1 MSTGGKLHGVKVLD
15 LSMFLPGPHLTM
27 MMADHGADVIRIEP
41 PDGEPTRHIGFMQG
55 GKSVYFRNTHRGKRS
70 LSLNLKIDAARDLV
84 LELARQ
90 SQVFVESFRPGVMQR
105 LGLDYETVSAVAPH
119 IVYCSISAYGQTG
132 PMSSRVAHDIAVEA
146 QAGVASLTLGHDNKP
161 TLPAIALADMSVSLM
176 SMSAILMALYK
187 AKESGQGDFIDMSM
201 LDSLLAWT
209 PNITGRVFAEGQP
222 PDAKMERT
230 WGGNAMYNLYQ
241 TADDQW
247 LALGGAELKFTEN
260 LFNGLERPE
269 FIAMCQLPPGEGQLP
284 AHRFLTETFKTRTLA
299 QWLEWFE
306 GRDICYA
313 PVNNLREGFDD
324 PHVAYREMLLRD
336 EHGHEHIGVPMKF
349 RNEPARPDL
358 HEPDFGQHNEQICCE
373 AGLDATQIEQ
383 LVAQG
388 VFGTR

>member
-1 MSTGGKLHGVKVLD
+1 
-15 LSMFLPGPHLTM
+15 
-27 MMADHGADVIRIEP
+27 
-41 PDGEPTRHIGFMQG
+41 MQG